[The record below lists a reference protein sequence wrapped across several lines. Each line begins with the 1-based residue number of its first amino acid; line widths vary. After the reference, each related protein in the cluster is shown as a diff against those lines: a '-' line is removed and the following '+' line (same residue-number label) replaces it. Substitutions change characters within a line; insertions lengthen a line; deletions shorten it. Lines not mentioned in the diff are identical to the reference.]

1 MKRHLGID
9 LGTTH
14 SALACADAGPFPIA
28 QVVAPSDVQ
37 ARPNLP
43 SFLYLPADSELPA
56 GATALPWAEDAPFV
70 GAGAR
75 TRGAE
80 VPGRLVASAKSWLSH
95 ATVDRTAP
103 ILPPQAPDDV
113 PRVSPVQA
121 STAYLAHLRAAW
133 DHEHPDAPLAE
144 QDIMLTVPAS
154 FDAVARELTVQA
166 AKEAGLPELTLLEE
180 PQAAFHA
187 WLARAGDG
195 WREELSLGDR
205 VLVCDVGGG
214 TSDFSLIEVVDDGQG
229 HLALERVAVGEH
241 ILLGGD
247 NMDLALAHRLHHK
260 FVENKKKLDAGQQ
273 RALVLAARA
282 AKEALLSD
290 PNLPAAPV
298 SVLGRGSRLIG
309 GTLRTELSRE
319 DLENILLEGFF
330 PKVDSTELPKAATRT
345 GFMELGLP
353 YASDAAIPR
362 HLAKFLATHG
372 KNSTPTHVLFNGGV
386 FKSQLLR
393 DRLLEILAAWGAAP
407 RVLQEADANLAVSIG
422 AAHHA
427 RLRAEGGV
435 RIRGGVARS
444 YYVGIEGSA
453 PAVPGVPPPT
463 KALCVVPFGME
474 EGQEHQVPGVQLGL
488 VVGEPVTFRFFS
500 TTDRPEDQPGDALD
514 EFTWPDVLEETT
526 QVRSTME
533 AEDLDSGTLVPV
545 RLKVRLTEIGTV
557 ELYSEDEAG
566 RRWRLEYDVRNV
578 ENQGVS
584 GP

>member
-1 MKRHLGID
+1 
-9 LGTTH
+9 
-14 SALACADAGPFPIA
+14 
-28 QVVAPSDVQ
+28 
-37 ARPNLP
+37 
-43 SFLYLPADSELPA
+43 
-56 GATALPWAEDAPFV
+56 
-70 GAGAR
+70 
-75 TRGAE
+75 
-80 VPGRLVASAKSWLSH
+80 
-95 ATVDRTAP
+95 
-103 ILPPQAPDDV
+103 
-113 PRVSPVQA
+113 
-121 STAYLAHLRAAW
+121 
-133 DHEHPDAPLAE
+133 
-144 QDIMLTVPAS
+144 
-154 FDAVARELTVQA
+154 
-166 AKEAGLPELTLLEE
+166 
-180 PQAAFHA
+180 
-187 WLARAGDG
+187 
-195 WREELSLGDR
+195 
-205 VLVCDVGGG
+205 
-214 TSDFSLIEVVDDGQG
+214 
-229 HLALERVAVGEH
+229 
-241 ILLGGD
+241 
-247 NMDLALAHRLHHK
+247 MDLALAHRLHHE
-260 FVENKKKLDAGQQ
+260 FVENKRKLDAGQQ

-309 GTLRTELSRE
+309 GTLRTELTRE
-319 DLENILLEGFF
+319 DLEKILLEGFF
-330 PKVDSTELPKAATRT
+330 PKVDSTDFPKAATRT

-372 KNSTPTHVLFNGGV
+372 KNSAPTHVLFNGGV

-393 DRLLEILAAWGAAP
+393 DRLLQILAAWGAAP
-407 RVLQEADANLAVSIG
+407 RVLQEADADLAVSIG
-422 AAHHA
+422 AAHYA

-500 TTDRPEDQPGDALD
+500 ATDRPEDQPGDALD